1 MIGAIISSVLGGGI
15 GKAIGTVAKTI
26 GAWQDKKIS
35 AQVAMAEIAIRVP
48 TMQMEINKIEANH
61 PSIFVSGW
69 RPFIGWICGAGFGYA
84 FLIQPLVN
92 GFIGMMGYEQTFPS
106 LDTGVLVSIVVP
118 MLGLAGYRSY
128 EKVKG
133 IAKDHMRPTLAPV
146 PTTIEEVHNTS
157 SGGFNPR

>member
-1 MIGAIISSVLGGGI
+1 MIGVIASLLGGGI
-15 GKAIGTVAKTI
+15 GKAVSTVAKTI
-26 GAWQDKKIS
+26 GDWQSGKIE
-35 AQVAMAEIAIRVP
+35 AKIAMAEIAVRVP

-61 PSIFVSGW
+61 PSLFVSGW

-92 GFIGMMGYEQTFPS
+92 GFIGMLGYEQTFPS
-106 LDTGVLVSIVVP
+106 LDTGTLVSIVVP

-133 IAKDHMRPTLAPV
+133 LAKDNLQPTIPPV
-146 PTTIEEVHNTS
+146 PTTDETVHNTT
-157 SGGFNPR
+157 GGFNPR

>member
-1 MIGAIISSVLGGGI
+1 MIGILTSLIGGGI

-26 GAWQDKKIS
+26 GEWQDKKIS

-92 GFIGMMGYEQTFPS
+92 GFINSFGGGTPFPP

-128 EKVKG
+128 EKAKG
-133 IAKDHMRPTLAPV
+133 IGRDNLKPTLAPV

-157 SGGFNPR
+157 SDGFNPR